1 MNDTLF
7 GKQEKMFDEIDRKS
21 FDVDQD
27 RVEKLKELFPN
38 IVSDG
43 KVDWKTLKLLL
54 GENVT
59 EEDERYRFTWNGKS
73 KAIRETSIPTSST
86 LRPCKNEKDS
96 KNWDETENLYI
107 EGDNLEVL
115 KVLQNSYNGKIKMIY
130 IDPPYNTGN
139 DFIYEDDFTLSAE
152 EAEKQEGLKDRKGA
166 TQTVDRLTK
175 NSKDSAKY
183 HTNWLNMMYP
193 RLSIARDLLT
203 DDGVI
208 FISIDDNEVHNLRKV
223 CDEIFGKENFIS
235 VFIWDG
241 GRKNDSKKVSV
252 GHEYIVTYSKGN
264 NISSEDS
271 TLWRERKAG
280 IDEIYSTY
288 NKLCREYGNDWESI
302 NTGLRKWYSSLPENS
317 PSRKHKHYN
326 CADENGIY
334 FASDLSGPDDGR
346 KNRPRYEVLHPKTG
360 KPVTIP
366 SRGWRWE
373 EKRMMEEISKNRV
386 HFGKDEKS
394 IPNGKVYLKEN
405 EYQAPSSVFYKDRRS
420 ASSELK
426 KLFGR
431 KVFDFPKDTEVLCKL
446 IKLILRDGDI
456 ILDFFS
462 GSATTAHSV
471 IKVNKEDSMKRK
483 FIMVQLPEEIDEA
496 SAIYKAGFKN
506 ICEVGKERIKLAGA
520 SIQNEIDNEQ
530 LTIDNEKKSL
540 DIGFKTFKIDS
551 SNFNEWD
558 VSYEA
563 MMKSVKNS
571 AEGEFTT
578 YKTDRSHL
586 DLVYEIML
594 KEGLQLT
601 EGVKEIKVGSDTIYK
616 IADGV
621 MYIYLGKLN
630 NEVIESIVEMKREA
644 QELFGLDN
652 PSVVLN
658 ETYLDTE
665 IKSNAKKNFE
675 ANGITDIKTL

>member
-1 MNDTLF
+1 MSNKLF
-7 GKQEKMFDEIDRKS
+7 GKQEKIFNEIEKKS
-21 FDVDQD
+21 FDIDQD

-43 KVDWKTLKLLL
+43 KVDWKALKLLL

-86 LRPCKNEKDS
+86 LRPNKESS
-96 KNWDETENLYI
+96 KNWDDTENLYI

-139 DFIYEDDFTLSAE
+139 DFIYEDDFTISGAE
-152 EAEKQEGLKDRKGA
+152 ADKQEGLRDKKGV

-208 FISIDDNEVHNLRKV
+208 FISIDDNEVDNLKKV
-223 CDEIFGKENFIS
+223 CDEIFGENNFIS
-235 VFIWDG
+235 
-241 GRKNDSKKVSV
+241 K
-252 GHEYIVTYSKGN
+252 IVWQHNLQPKGYLGKFSLHHNYNLVYSK
-264 NISSEDS
+264 SSLFNLGSLERTAEHNKAYSNPDNDPRG
-271 TLWRERKAG
+271 LWRLGDVRNALYRPNL
-280 IDEIYSTY
+280 IYDIITPSG
-288 NKLCREYGNDWESI
+288 KVI
-302 NTGLRKWYSSLPENS
+302 NP
-317 PSRKHKHYN
+317 PSN
-326 CADENGIY
+326 
-334 FASDLSGPDDGR
+334 
-346 KNRPRYEVLHPKTG
+346 
-360 KPVTIP
+360 
-366 SRGWRWE
+366 GWRWSKETLE
-373 EKRMMEEISKNRV
+373 EKIKTGEIIFKDNETRIIRKIYLDTVKGRTPESIW
-386 HFGKDEKS
+386 FGKEVGTTRDAMATIK
-394 IPNGKVYLKEN
+394 G
-405 EYQAPSSVFYKDRRS
+405 
-420 ASSELK
+420 
-426 KLFGR
+426 LFEDNPP
-431 KVFDFPKDTEVLCKL
+431 FDTPKPIGL
-446 IKLILRDGDI
+446 IKNMMDISNFNSGDI

-462 GSATTAHSV
+462 GSSTTAHAV
-471 IKVNKEDSMKRK
+471 MQFNIEKIKHTK
-483 FIMVQLPEEIDEA
+483 FIMVQLPEKTEEKSKA
-496 SAIYKAGFKN
+496 HKAGYKN
-506 ICEVGKERIKLAGA
+506 ICEIGKDRIRRAGEK
-520 SIQNEIDNEQ
+520 IIVDNADKD
-530 LTIDNEKKSL
+530 LSNL

-563 MMKSVKNS
+563 MMKSIKES
-571 AEGEFTT
+571 SEGEFTT
-578 YKTDRSHL
+578 YKTDRTHL

-601 EGVKEIKVGSDTIYK
+601 EGVEEIKLGVDTIYK

-621 MYIYLGKLN
+621 MYIFLGKLN
-630 NEVIESIVEMKREA
+630 SEAIESIVEMKKEA

-675 ANGITDIKTL
+675 ANGITNIKTL